1 MPTDI
6 VYSVVIPVY
15 NEAENLP
22 ALYRSLQDKLLGRG
36 DSCEVVFVDD
46 GSTDGSFEII
56 KGIAAKDGAIKVIR
70 LRRNYG
76 QTAALQAGVSKAAG
90 GIIIPLDADLQND
103 PDDIPAL
110 IHKLEQGF
118 DVVSGWR
125 KARQDGFLRVALS
138 RIANAI
144 ISRASGL
151 LLHDH
156 GCSLKAYRRETF
168 RELRLYGEVH
178 RVLALLM
185 YWQGASVAEIA
196 VAHHPRRSGSS
207 KYNLTRTFKLIL
219 DLVTYSFMSSY
230 VTKPNYVFGTFGLG
244 SGLLSI
250 VAFAIVAYR
259 VLILRQ
265 FEATPLVFIWVLFTL
280 SSLLFFL
287 MGLLAEMLARIY
299 FDADGKKP
307 YQIRETVNFD

>member
-1 MPTDI
+1 MANI

-15 NEAENLP
+15 NEADNLE
-22 ALYRSLQDKLLGRG
+22 ALYQSLQGKLLSRG
-36 DSCEVVFVDD
+36 AACEVVFVDD

-56 KGIAAKDGAIKVIR
+56 KGIAAKDSVIKVIR

-90 GIIIPLDADLQND
+90 SIIVPLDADLQND
-103 PDDIPAL
+103 PADIPAL
-110 IHKLEQGF
+110 IQKLEEGF

-125 KARQDGFLRVALS
+125 KTRKDGFVRVALS
-138 RIANAI
+138 RAANAI
-144 ISRASGL
+144 ISRLSGL
-151 LLHDH
+151 QLHDH

-168 RELRLYGEVH
+168 QELRLYGEVH

-185 YWQGASVAEIA
+185 YWQGAAVTEMA

-207 KYNLTRTFKLIL
+207 KYNLSRTVKLVL
-219 DLVTYSFMSSY
+219 DLVTYSFLSSY
-230 VTKPNYVFGTFGLG
+230 GAKPNYVFGGFGVG
-244 SGLLSI
+244 SGFLSI
-250 VAFAIVAYR
+250 VSFAIVAYR
-259 VLILRQ
+259 VLSLGNL
-265 FEATPLVFIWVLFTL
+265 EATPMVFIWVLLTL
-280 SSLLFFL
+280 ASLLFFL

-307 YQIRETVNFD
+307 FQIRETVNFD